1 MCDGCE
7 IVSLSTIYPKVA
19 TGPDQGLS
27 SGARWSRTTDLSI
40 ISAAL

>member
-1 MCDGCE
+1 MSAVMSD
-7 IVSLSTIYPKVA
+7 LSDRRQP
-19 TGPDQGLS
+19 PEDPSDQDFS